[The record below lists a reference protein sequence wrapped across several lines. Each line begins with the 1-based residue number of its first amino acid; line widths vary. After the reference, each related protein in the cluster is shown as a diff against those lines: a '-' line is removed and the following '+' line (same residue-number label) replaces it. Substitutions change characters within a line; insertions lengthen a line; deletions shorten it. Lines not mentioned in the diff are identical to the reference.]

1 MFLAVAT
8 LFLQFTPGVQALPA
22 AAAPAV
28 PSYALASES
37 TNPVF
42 GSAHYEPAEAL
53 SASSSPGSGG
63 LVPAASTTP
72 KAESLSY
79 IRLAD
84 SAPVKNGGIIEVKS
98 MPSRKSWLML
108 SLAQH
113 SAAAFDAYSTRRA
126 VSHGA
131 VEADPMM
138 RPFVNSPGLYAAIQ
152 VGPVVLD
159 LLARKMQR
167 SQNNMVRRMW
177 WLPQSLAT
185 AEFIYAGQHNLRVAN
200 Q

>member
-8 LFLQFTPGVQALPA
+8 LFFQMTPGVQALPA
-22 AAAPAV
+22 AAAP
-28 PSYALASES
+28 SYASASES
-37 TNPVF
+37 TTAL
-42 GSAHYEPAEAL
+42 GSAHFQPGEAL
-53 SASSSPGSGG
+53 SASSSSSSSSG
-63 LVPAASTTP
+63 LFPIASTAP

-84 SAPVKNGGIIEVKS
+84 SAPIKDGRVIEVKS
-98 MPSRKSWLML
+98 MPSRKSWLAL
-108 SLAQH
+108 SLVQH

-126 VSHGA
+126 ISHGA

-138 RPFVNSPGLYAAIQ
+138 RPFVNSPALYAAIQ

-159 LLARKMQR
+159 LLSRKMQR
-167 SQNNMVRRMW
+167 SQNNVIRRMW

-185 AEFIYAGQHNLRVAN
+185 AEFVYAGQHNLRVAN